1 MYMLFIC
8 VIVFNCLAALNIEPG
23 LEHPGE
29 VKYVKAR
36 LDPATPFPRI
46 NSTWMFTDTLL
57 VCMQDY

>member
-46 NSTWMFTDTLL
+46 NST
-57 VCMQDY
+57 